1 MTRSAFIRQAPVA
14 TGARVLSA
22 TNEAGLTVVA
32 PVPST
37 SNRGAVQLRGSGSPL
52 SSVVIDLALQT
63 GGNVTGYSLASSS
76 TSPGAA
82 VRWKNSTDGST
93 SWRGWVDPAFVT
105 WAGMSAL
112 ANATDDYPGAGRI
125 RQLGNGSMG
134 YARIHRVAAGAD
146 SIEFCYKAT
155 RTAAW
160 TVVSPTTATPHDSS
174 APDIVV
180 LGSGRILLYY
190 LLADYTVRAIY
201 SDDHGATWATWSN
214 ETNVGLLSTGAK
226 QISVDWV
233 DDYVFLLVSM
243 APGGTVRDATA
254 YWSTNGG
261 ASFSQAGAGQTWGPA
276 RSCVT
281 RSGEVLVIAS
291 NQSATAG
298 AIWQV
303 PPGAAPVTVALYSAV
318 SLNALDVS
326 PAIVAMDDG
335 ILWAFGGT
343 SAAPTPTITAAYS
356 DDYGRSWRR
365 PTTGSLSDGPL
376 IVASTDGGAEG
387 YRALSAGCW
396 DGRIVLLGVTSVSTA
411 AQNDS
416 VQEIHLGG
424 WDTLTEAVRTVGND
438 DAYATG
444 YHPIDV
450 PTVLGW
456 TATNVGAGATT
467 ALSAAG
473 FNVTSTGANNTYYSA
488 GAQIFPLTG
497 HSDGIRI
504 KGAFF
509 VTSGGSIA
517 DDRTLL
523 FQAGISDGAN
533 EQSIK
538 LRASD
543 SQLRLVDGSGATIA
557 TSLSVASVFNAVT
570 EYLCF
575 FDYNTTTTTGT
586 VSLYYRAATSTVWTA
601 LCTGA
606 TVTEAAGSATDYLLW
621 GGTAA
626 GASNWT
632 AVWGPLIADDDND
645 LGAGFTNPTDLAGRQ
660 LDAASDFY
668 VTAGHRLG
676 GAGGAGVVGDTFTW
690 TTDASYH
697 RRWLWSHLRPSQRH
711 QATGDNATHEIVTD
725 VGTNAPPVEYVAL
738 VGTNFRAATIA
749 FNASNSW
756 GAPSAEVELDATIW
770 QGTVSSAGLGYIRVD
785 GTPFIARQWQSEPMR
800 RYFLETSS
808 AVYEITGNTARD
820 IEVAD
825 VDLSA
830 VTGTIR
836 IFGDRM
842 GAFVP
847 ELRYRYT
854 KIKANAQQ
862 TADDAYRIGSY
873 LMGTRL
879 DFTTP
884 IANGYLDELD
894 PLVDSLTTETGQ
906 RYSSVR
912 GTTPRAMRIAF
923 DPIDGGSG
931 TFLRE
936 VESFYRAARG
946 EYEVVGWLRDVN
958 RPNDIQL
965 VQVFGPLGKE
975 NVYGN
980 DRDELARFAQLILRE
995 VL

>member
-37 SNRGAVQLRGSGSPL
+37 ANRGAVQLRGSGSPL
-52 SSVVIDLALQT
+52 SSAVVDLALQVA
-63 GGNVTGYSLASSS
+63 GNVTGYSLASSS
-76 TSPGAA
+76 TSPGVA

-93 SWRGWVDPAFVT
+93 SWRGHTDPNFIT
-105 WAGMSAL
+105 WACMAGFG
-112 ANATDDYPGAGRI
+112 NATADYPGVGRV
-125 RQLGNGSMG
+125 RELGNGSVG
-134 YARIHRVAAGAD
+134 FARTKRPAVGSNEIQ
-146 SIEFCYKAT
+146 FCYKAT
-155 RTAAW
+155 KSATY
-160 TVVSPTTATPHDSS
+160 TLVSPTTATIDVASC
-174 APDIVV
+174 PDIVV
-180 LGSGRILLYY
+180 LPSGRILLYY
-190 LLADYTVRAIY
+190 VVSDLTVRAIY
-201 SDDHGATWATWSN
+201 SDDHGVTWATWSN
-214 ETNVGLLSTGAK
+214 NTNVGVLLSGSK
-226 QISVDWV
+226 QLSVEAV
-233 DDYVFLLVSM
+233 DDGVCLVASM
-243 APGGTVRDATA
+243 APGATTRAATVW
-254 YWSTNGG
+254 WSFNGG
-261 ASFSQAGAGQTWGPA
+261 DSFAQHGTGETWGPT
-276 RSCVT
+276 RTCVSKT
-281 RSGEVLVIAS
+281 GRVLAIAS
-291 NQSATAG
+291 NQSANAG
-298 AIWQV
+298 AVWQI
-303 PPGAAPVTVALYSAV
+303 PMGAAPVATALGTAV
-318 SLNALDVS
+318 DINATGVS
-326 PAIVAMDDG
+326 PAIVAHDDG
-335 ILWAFGGT
+335 SLWAFGGST
-343 SAAPTPTITAAYS
+343 ADPTPVVEAAYS
-356 DDYGRSWRR
+356 DDDGRTWRS
-365 PTTGSLSDGPL
+365 PSTGSTAAGSLGVFD
-376 IVASTDGGAEG
+376 TDGGAEG
-387 YRALSAGCW
+387 FNNLSAGTW
-396 DGRIVLLGVTSVSTA
+396 QGRIVLLGITDVNTA
-411 AQNDS
+411 AQDDS
-416 VQEIHLGG
+416 IYEVHLGG
-424 WDTLTEAVRTVGND
+424 WDTLTEVIRTVGT
-438 DAYATG
+438 DAAYVRG

-450 PTVLGW
+450 PTVFDFA
-456 TATNVGAGATT
+456 ATNVAAGATT
-467 ALSAAG
+467 TLGATG
-473 FNVTSTGANNTYYSA
+473 FNIVSTAANNTCWTA
-488 GAQIFPLTG
+488 GTTLFPATG
-497 HSDGIRI
+497 HSAGVRV
-504 KGAFF
+504 KGAFS
-509 VTSGGSIA
+509 VASGGSIA

-523 FQAGISDGAN
+523 FEIGISDTAN
-533 EQSIK
+533 VQAVK
-538 LRASD
+538 VRASD
-543 SQLRLVDGSGATIA
+543 SQLRAVDGAGNVLG
-557 TSLSVASVFNAVT
+557 TSSSVASVFNAIT
-570 EYLCF
+570 EYICF
-575 FDYNTTTTTGT
+575 FEYNTTSTTGT
-586 VSLYYRAATSTVWTA
+586 VSIYFKAATATTWTA

-606 TVTEAAGSATDYLLW
+606 TVAESAGAADYFRW
-621 GGTAA
+621 GGTVA
-626 GASNWT
+626 GASDWT
-632 AVWGPLIADDDND
+632 AVYGPIQADDDND
-645 LGAGFTNPTDLAGRQ
+645 FGAGFTNPTDLAGRQ
-660 LDAASDFY
+660 LDAVSDFY

-738 VGTNFRAATIA
+738 VGTNFRTATIA

-756 GAPSAEVELDATIW
+756 SAPSAEVELDATIW

-785 GTPFIARQWQSEPMR
+785 GTPFIARQWQSEPFR

-808 AVYEITGNTARD
+808 AVYEISGNTARD

-842 GAFVP
+842 GAFLP
-847 ELRYRYT
+847 EVRYRYS

-862 TADDAYRIGSY
+862 SADDAYRIGSY

-894 PLVDSLTTETGQ
+894 PLVDSITTETGQ

-946 EYEVVGWLRDVN
+946 EYEVVGWLRDIN

-995 VL
+995 VH